1 MLKSPSVRFPEFD
14 EVWSHTKAGEVFSN
28 SRERGEEKLP
38 IYSVTLNRGMVP
50 RSDLTRKM
58 QGDASFDKNLKVLKG
73 NVAYNMMRMWQGA
86 VGVAPKDCM
95 VSPAY
100 VVLNPNND
108 NVSEFFVQWFSLD
121 RMLNL
126 LTVYS
131 RGLTSDRLRLY
142 YEDFAQIT
150 IRVPSAKEQTKI
162 AEFLGAVDE
171 KIHLLEARNEQLALC
186 KKAMMQKFFAQAIRF
201 KREDGGDF
209 PDWKE
214 RKFNEV
220 LKEHKLKST
229 GKEKVHSVSVHKGVI
244 DQIKHLGRSFAA
256 ANTDHYNR
264 VLPGDVIY
272 TKSPTGDFP
281 YGIIKQSKLEIDAIV
296 SPLYGVF
303 TPETKALGKI
313 LNDYFLSVQ
322 NTNNYLRPIIQK
334 GAKNTINITNTT
346 FLSRSLTLPVSQK
359 EQQKIA
365 DFLSAIDDKIDAVGH
380 QVAQM
385 RCFKKGLLQ
394 QMFV

>member
-150 IRVPSAKEQTKI
+150 MRVPSAKEQTKI

-171 KIHLLEARNEQLALC
+171 KIRLLEARHEQLTLY
-186 KKAMMQKFFAQAIRF
+186 KKAMMQKIFSQTLRF
-201 KREDGGDF
+201 KRDDGGEF
-209 PDWKE
+209 PDWEEKLIGIVYDWVRTNSLSRANLNYKKGE
-214 RKFNEV
+214 LQNIHYGDIHTKFST
-220 LKEHKLKST
+220 LFRQSDEHVPFVT
-229 GKEKVHSVSVHKGVI
+229 GSNISDFSPVEI
-244 DQIKHLGRSFAA
+244 C
-256 ANTDHYNR
+256 R
-264 VLPGDVIY
+264 VGDV
-272 TKSPTGDFP
+272 
-281 YGIIKQSKLEIDAIV
+281 V
-296 SPLYGVF
+296 
-303 TPETKALGKI
+303 
-313 LNDYFLSVQ
+313 
-322 NTNNYLRPIIQK
+322 
-334 GAKNTINITNTT
+334 
-346 FLSRSLTLPVSQK
+346 
-359 EQQKIA
+359 IA
-365 DFLSAIDDKIDAVGH
+365 DASEDYNDCLLYTSPSPRDKRQSRMPSSA
-380 QVAQM
+380 
-385 RCFKKGLLQ
+385 
-394 QMFV
+394 